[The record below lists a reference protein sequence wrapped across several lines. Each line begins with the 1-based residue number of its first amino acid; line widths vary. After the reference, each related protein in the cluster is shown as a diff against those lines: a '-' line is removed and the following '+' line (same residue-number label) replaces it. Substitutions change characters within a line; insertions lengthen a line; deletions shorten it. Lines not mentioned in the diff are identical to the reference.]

1 MRICDLR
8 EKEVIN
14 ICDGERLGF
23 VEDVEFD
30 LCTGKI
36 THIIVPGPC
45 KFFGVLGREEEY
57 VIEICHIC
65 KIGTDLI
72 LARYKQMWKLVFTSC
87 EKFDILTVVKRRR
100 EDYEMSILCRR
111 KYESN

>member
-45 KFFGVLGREEEY
+45 KFFGVLGR
-57 VIEICHIC
+57 IRH
-65 KIGTDLI
+65 
-72 LARYKQMWKLVFTSC
+72 
-87 EKFDILTVVKRRR
+87 
-100 EDYEMSILCRR
+100 
-111 KYESN
+111 

>member
-36 THIIVPGPC
+36 THIYYSRPLQIFWCAG
-45 KFFGVLGREEEY
+45 
-57 VIEICHIC
+57 
-65 KIGTDLI
+65 
-72 LARYKQMWKLVFTSC
+72 
-87 EKFDILTVVKRRR
+87 
-100 EDYEMSILCRR
+100 
-111 KYESN
+111 

>member
-36 THIIVPGPC
+36 THIIIPGPC

-72 LARYKQMWKLVFTSC
+72 LVEVNKERVTNNVEASLYFMRKIRYTYSS
-87 EKFDILTVVKRRR
+87 EKKERR
-100 EDYEMSILCRR
+100 L
-111 KYESN
+111 

>member
-14 ICDGERLGF
+14 ICDGKRLGF

-36 THIIVPGPC
+36 TAVIVPGPC
-45 KFFGVLGREEEY
+45 RLFGILGREEEY
-57 VIEICHIC
+57 VICLHDIC
-65 KIGTDLI
+65 KVGSDLI
-72 LARYKQMWKLVFTSC
+72 LAEVDSEKIRKKL
-87 EKFDILTVVKRRR
+87 
-100 EDYEMSILCRR
+100 
-111 KYESN
+111 

>member
-14 ICDGERLGF
+14 ICDGERLVF

-45 KFFGVLGREEEY
+45 KFFGVLGRGRR
-57 VIEICHIC
+57 IRHEICHI
-65 KIGTDLI
+65 
-72 LARYKQMWKLVFTSC
+72 
-87 EKFDILTVVKRRR
+87 VKS
-100 EDYEMSILCRR
+100 EQI
-111 KYESN
+111 